1 MLCRSVFCL
10 VTPFSP
16 FDGGSMAI
24 LQKLWQGWKRIG
36 QFLGDI
42 LARVVLTLFYFSVF
56 APFGLG
62 VTLFSDPLR
71 TRKTVSRAWL
81 SRDSQNA
88 EPSLEEAGRQF

>member
-1 MLCRSVFCL
+1 
-10 VTPFSP
+10 
-16 FDGGSMAI
+16 MAI
-24 LQKLWQGWKRIG
+24 LRKLWQGWKRIG

-56 APFGLG
+56 VPFGLG

-81 SRDSQNA
+81 PRDSQNV
-88 EPSLEEAGRQF
+88 EPSLEGAGRQF